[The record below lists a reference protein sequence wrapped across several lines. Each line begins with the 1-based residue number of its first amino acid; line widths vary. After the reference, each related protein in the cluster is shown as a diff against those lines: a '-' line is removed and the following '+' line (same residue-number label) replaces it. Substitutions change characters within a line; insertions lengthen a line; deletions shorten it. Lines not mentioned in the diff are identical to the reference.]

1 MSGGLAS
8 TSYETRLAKGTKRVI
23 VTPEGTAL
31 DFVIAGAGDRGTAF
45 VLDLIIQ
52 FLLMAAIGLAA
63 AFLMMA
69 TGGDSPWLI
78 ALMLIAFF
86 FIQNFYFIFFEA
98 RTNGRTPGKKKI
110 GLRVMDAK
118 GGPLTVDAIV
128 VRNVLRI
135 LEFYLPLSALL
146 VPEQLWPGA
155 PGWAVFFSLL
165 WMIGLAGL
173 PFFNKNRLRVGDIVA
188 GTIVVVAPQA
198 RLLPDIGGR
207 VAERAKQEAT
217 PFVFT
222 DEQLAV
228 YGVYELQ
235 VLEKVLRRDRL
246 NKERDSAMRTVADRI
261 ARKIHWPEQVP
272 PRQAERFL
280 QEYYTA
286 LRAHQEKR
294 LLFGKRKED
303 KHAE

>member
-1 MSGGLAS
+1 MSRSAQI
-8 TSYETRLAKGTKRVI
+8 TAYETRIAKGTKRVI

-31 DFVIAGAGDRGTAF
+31 DFVIASAGDRAGAF
-45 VLDLIIQ
+45 VLDM
-52 FLLMAAIGLAA
+52 LLQTALVVAIALAAFFTLGGTAGGWLAAIVL
-63 AFLMMA
+63 L
-69 TGGDSPWLI
+69 SI
-78 ALMLIAFF
+78 F
-86 FIQNFYFIFFEA
+86 FIQNFYFIYFEA
-98 RTNGRTPGKKKI
+98 RTNGRTPGKKRL

-155 PGWAVFFSLL
+155 PQWAVVISLL
-165 WMIGLAGL
+165 WMLILAGL
-173 PFFNKNRLRVGDIVA
+173 PLFNRNRLRVGDIVA
-188 GTIVVVAPQA
+188 GTIVVLAPQA
-198 RLLPDIGGR
+198 RLLPDIGAR
-207 VAERAKQEAT
+207 AAERRSTGDAIYE
-217 PFVFT
+217 FT

-235 VLEKVLRRDRL
+235 VLEDLLRHDR
-246 NKERDSAMRTVADRI
+246 KRKDGHASIQTVTEKI
-261 ARKIHWPEQVP
+261 ARKIGWRASIP
-272 PRQAERFL
+272 PNRARSFL
-280 QEYYTA
+280 QEYYAA
-286 LRAHQEKR
+286 LRAFQEKR